1 MLALGIAAAKGFG
14 LGAGLIIAIGAQ
26 NAFVLRQGLAR
37 DRVFLV
43 AGLCFLC
50 DAVLI
55 ALGAGGFATLITAR
69 PVLVAIAAWGGAFFL
84 LVYGGRALYSALSPG
99 GLRAADGT
107 EPGTAWAV
115 AGTTLAVSLL
125 NPHVYLDTV
134 ILVGSLAAQ
143 FPGTERAAFALGA
156 VAASFVWFYGL
167 GYGAGRLAPLFAR
180 PAAWRVLDLAI
191 AVVMW
196 SIAAALIRDRLAA

>member
-1 MLALGIAAAKGFG
+1 MLALAIATAKGFG
-14 LGAGLIIAIGAQ
+14 LGASLIIAIGAQ
-26 NAFVLRQGLAR
+26 NAFVLRQGLAK

-55 ALGAGGFATLITAR
+55 ALGTGGFAGLITAR
-69 PVLVAIAAWGGAFFL
+69 PALVAVAAWGGALFL
-84 LVYGGRALYSALSPG
+84 LAYGGRALHSAVRPG
-99 GLRAADGT
+99 RLEAAGRT
-107 EPGTAWAV
+107 GPATAWAI

-143 FPGTERAAFALGA
+143 YPGDERAAFALGA
-156 VAASFVWFYGL
+156 IGASFVWFYGL
-167 GYGAGRLAPLFAR
+167 GYGAGRLAPLFAK

-191 AVVMW
+191 ALVMW
-196 SIAAALIRDRLAA
+196 SIAAALIWERLAA